1 MNFYD
6 YTHYTLLL
14 DAPQLNSK
22 QKQPPKKRLVNFV
35 NVLFEVKFHRANELT
50 Y

>member
-22 QKQPPKKRLVNFV
+22 QSSHQKIANFV
-35 NVLFEVKFHRANELT
+35 NVLFEVSFIEQTNSHID
-50 Y
+50 